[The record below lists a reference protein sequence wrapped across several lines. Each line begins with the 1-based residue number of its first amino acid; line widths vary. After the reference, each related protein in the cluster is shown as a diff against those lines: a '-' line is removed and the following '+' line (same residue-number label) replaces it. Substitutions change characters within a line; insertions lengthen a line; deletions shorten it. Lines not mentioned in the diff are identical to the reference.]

1 MSRNMG
7 NMIQG
12 IALGMAVGAVAYIVS
27 SDSMKRTRRSV
38 KKNAAKAVRNARNL
52 MDEVEFMLR

>member
-7 NMIQG
+7 NMIKG

-52 MDEVEFMLR
+52 MDEVEYMLR

>member
-7 NMIQG
+7 NMIKG